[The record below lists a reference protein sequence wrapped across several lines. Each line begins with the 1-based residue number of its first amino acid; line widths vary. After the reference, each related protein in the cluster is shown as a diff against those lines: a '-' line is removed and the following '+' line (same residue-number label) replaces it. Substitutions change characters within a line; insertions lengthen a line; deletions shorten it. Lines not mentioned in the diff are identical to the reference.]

1 VSAVDLVLL
10 ALLTVAASTGY
21 RRGALLQVLAY
32 GGLGAG
38 LVAGALLAPSLAR
51 IAERPE
57 AQAGIALGT
66 FLALGLVGDGI
77 GWLVGS
83 GLRAATHRSR
93 LRTVDRAAGSLI
105 SIGALLLATWF
116 LALNL
121 VHGPSPAL
129 AREIRRSAIVRA
141 LAATL
146 PEPPSLLVQVRR
158 FLNRFGFPEVFAGLP
173 PAPAAPV
180 EGPARREV
188 RRAMEAADDATVQVV
203 GEACGRIQE
212 GSGFLAAPGY
222 VVTNAHVVAGVE
234 APEVR
239 GADGTAHAATPVLF
253 DPELDVAVIR
263 IAEPVGPPL
272 ELSTEPAERGEG
284 AAVLG
289 YPQGGGLSAAPAAVL
304 SRLEAVGRD
313 IYGRGRVRRDV
324 YELQAEV
331 RPGNSG
337 GPFVDAEGT
346 VLGVVFAG
354 STTDP
359 GIGYALASD
368 EVEPVLERAE
378 GRTAPVPTGPCLR

>member
-1 VSAVDLVLL
+1 VDLVLL
-10 ALLTVAASTGY
+10 ALSAGAAYTGY

-38 LVAGALLAPSLAR
+38 LVAGALLAPYLAR
-51 IAERPE
+51 VAERPE

-93 LRTVDRAAGSLI
+93 LRAVDRAAGSLI
-105 SIGALLLATWF
+105 SVGALLLATWF

-129 AREIRRSAIVRA
+129 AREIRRSAIVRG

-146 PEPPSLLVQVRR
+146 PEPPSLLAQVRR

-180 EGPARREV
+180 EGPTQREV
-188 RRAMEAADDATVQVV
+188 RRAVAAADDATVQVA

-222 VVTNAHVVAGVE
+222 VVTNAHVVAGVD

-239 GADGTAHAATPVLF
+239 EADGTVHAATPVLF
-253 DPELDVAVIR
+253 DPELDVAVLR

-272 ELSTEPAERGEG
+272 ELATEPAERGEG

-289 YPQGGGLSAAPAAVL
+289 YPEGGGLTAVPAAL
-304 SRLEAVGRD
+304 RARLEAVGRD
-313 IYGRGRVRRDV
+313 IYGRGRVRREV

-337 GPFVDAEGT
+337 GPFVDADGT

-368 EVEPVLERAE
+368 EVEPALERAE

>member
-1 VSAVDLVLL
+1 MLVALL
-10 ALLTVAASTGY
+10 AGAAYTGY

-38 LVAGALLAPSLAR
+38 LVGGALLAPYVAR
-51 IAERPE
+51 VAARPE
-57 AQAGIALGT
+57 AQAGIALAT

-93 LRTVDRAAGSLI
+93 LRTADRAAGSLI
-105 SIGALLLATWF
+105 SVGALLLATWF

-129 AREIRRSAIVRA
+129 AREIRRSAIVRG
-141 LAATL
+141 LATTL
-146 PEPPSLLVQVRR
+146 PEPPSLLAQVRR

-188 RRAMEAADDATVQVV
+188 RRAAAAADDATVQIV

-222 VVTNAHVVAGVE
+222 VVTNAHVVAGVD

-239 GADGTAHAATPVLF
+239 EPDGTAHPATPVLF
-253 DPELDVAVIR
+253 DPGLDLAVLR
-263 IAEPVGPPL
+263 IPGPVGPPL
-272 ELSTEPAERGEG
+272 ELAPGPAERGDG

-289 YPQGGGLSAAPAAVL
+289 YPEGGGLSAAPAAVRA
-304 SRLEAVGRD
+304 RLEAVGRD
-313 IYGRGRVRRDV
+313 IYGRGRVRREV
-324 YELQAEV
+324 YELQAAV

-337 GPFVDAEGT
+337 GPFVDEDGT
-346 VLGVVFAG
+346 VLGVVFAA

-359 GIGYALASD
+359 GIGYALAST
-368 EVEPVLERAE
+368 EVDPLVDRAE
-378 GRTAPVPTGPCLR
+378 GRTASVPTGPCLR

>member
-1 VSAVDLVLL
+1 MDLVLL
-10 ALLTVAASTGY
+10 ALSAGAAYTGY

-38 LVAGALLAPSLAR
+38 LVAGALLAPYLAR
-51 IAERPE
+51 VAERPG

-83 GLRAATHRSR
+83 GLRAATHRSP
-93 LRTVDRAAGSLI
+93 LRAVDRAAGALLSV
-105 SIGALLLATWF
+105 GALLLATWF

-121 VHGPSPAL
+121 VHGPSPTL
-129 AREIRRSAIVRA
+129 AREIRRSAIVRG

-146 PEPPSLLVQVRR
+146 PEPPPLLAQVRR

-188 RRAMEAADDATVQVV
+188 RRAVAAADDATVQVV

-222 VVTNAHVVAGVE
+222 VVTNAHVVAGVD

-239 GADGTAHAATPVLF
+239 EADGAAHAATTVLF
-253 DPELDVAVIR
+253 DPRLDLAVLR
-263 IAEPVGPPL
+263 VAEPVGPPL
-272 ELSTEPAERGEG
+272 PLATEPAERGEG

-289 YPQGGGLSAAPAAVL
+289 YPEGGGLAAVPAAVRA
-304 SRLEAVGRD
+304 RLEAVGRD

-337 GPFVDAEGT
+337 GPFVDADGT

-359 GIGYALASD
+359 GIGYALASE
-368 EVEPVLERAE
+368 EVGPVVERAE
-378 GRTAPVPTGPCLR
+378 GRTAAVPTGPCLR

>member
-1 VSAVDLVLL
+1 MDLVLL
-10 ALLTVAASTGY
+10 ALSAGAAYTGY

-38 LVAGALLAPSLAR
+38 LVAGALLAPYLAR
-51 IAERPE
+51 VAERPE

-93 LRTVDRAAGSLI
+93 LRAVDRAAGALFSV
-105 SIGALLLATWF
+105 GALLLATWF

-121 VHGPSPAL
+121 VHGPSPTL
-129 AREIRRSAIVRA
+129 AREIRRSAIVRG

-146 PEPPSLLVQVRR
+146 PEPPPLLAQVRR

-180 EGPARREV
+180 QGPARREV
-188 RRAMEAADDATVQVV
+188 RRAVAAADDATVQVV

-222 VVTNAHVVAGVE
+222 IVTNAHVVAGVD

-239 GADGTAHAATPVLF
+239 EADGAAHAATTVLF
-253 DPELDVAVIR
+253 DPRLDLAVLR
-263 IAEPVGPPL
+263 VAEPVGPPL
-272 ELSTEPAERGEG
+272 PLATEPAERGDG

-289 YPQGGGLSAAPAAVL
+289 YPEGGGLAAVPAAVRA
-304 SRLEAVGRD
+304 RLEAVGRD

-337 GPFVDAEGT
+337 GPFVDADGT
-346 VLGVVFAG
+346 ALGVVFAG

-359 GIGYALASD
+359 GIGYALAAE
-368 EVEPVLERAE
+368 EVGPVVERAQ
-378 GRTAPVPTGPCLR
+378 GRTAAVPTGPCLR

>member
-1 VSAVDLVLL
+1 MSAVDLVLL
-10 ALLTVAASTGY
+10 ALSAGAAYTGY

-38 LVAGALLAPSLAR
+38 LVAGALLAPYLAR
-51 IAERPE
+51 VAERPE

-93 LRTVDRAAGSLI
+93 LRAVDRAAGSLI
-105 SIGALLLATWF
+105 SVGALLLATWF

-129 AREIRRSAIVRA
+129 AREIRRSAIVRG

-146 PEPPSLLVQVRR
+146 PEPPSLLAQVRR

-180 EGPARREV
+180 EGPTRREV
-188 RRAMEAADDATVQVV
+188 RRAVAAADDATVQVA

-222 VVTNAHVVAGVE
+222 VVTNAHVVAGVD

-239 GADGTAHAATPVLF
+239 EADGTVHAATPVLF
-253 DPELDVAVIR
+253 DPELDVAVLR

-272 ELSTEPAERGEG
+272 ELATEPAERGEG

-289 YPQGGGLSAAPAAVL
+289 YPEGGGLTAVPAAL
-304 SRLEAVGRD
+304 RARLEAVGRD
-313 IYGRGRVRRDV
+313 IYGRGRVRREV

-337 GPFVDAEGT
+337 GPFVDADGT

-368 EVEPVLERAE
+368 EVEPALERAE

>member
-1 VSAVDLVLL
+1 VSAVDLLLL
-10 ALLTVAASTGY
+10 ALLLGAALTGY
-21 RRGALLQVLAY
+21 RRGALLQLLAY

-38 LVAGALLAPSLAR
+38 LVAGALLAPYLAR
-51 IAERPE
+51 VAERPG
-57 AQAGIALGT
+57 AQAAIALGT
-66 FLALGLVGDGI
+66 VLALGVVGDGI

-105 SIGALLLATWF
+105 SVGALLLATWF

-129 AREIRRSAIVRA
+129 AREIRRSAIVRG

-146 PEPPSLLVQVRR
+146 PEPPPLLAQVRR
-158 FLNRFGFPEVFAGLP
+158 FLNRFGFPEVFVGLP
-173 PAPAAPV
+173 PEPAAPV
-180 EGPARREV
+180 EGPARGEV
-188 RRAMEAADDATVQVV
+188 RRAASAAADATVQVT

-222 VVTNAHVVAGVE
+222 VVTNAHVVAGVD
-234 APEVR
+234 APQVR
-239 GADGTAHAATPVLF
+239 EADGTAHPATPVLF
-253 DPELDVAVIR
+253 DPGIDVAVLR
-263 IAEPVGPPL
+263 VAEPIGPPL
-272 ELSTEPAERGEG
+272 ELAAAPAERGDG

-289 YPQGGGLSAAPAAVL
+289 YPEGGGLSAAPAVL
-304 SRLEAVGRD
+304 RARLEAVGRD
-313 IYGRGRVRRDV
+313 IYGRGRVRREV

-337 GPFVDAEGT
+337 GPFVEADGT

-359 GIGYALASD
+359 GIGYALAST
-368 EVEPVLERAE
+368 EVEPLLERAE

>member
-1 VSAVDLVLL
+1 MDLVLL
-10 ALLTVAASTGY
+10 ALSAGAAYTGY

-38 LVAGALLAPSLAR
+38 LVAGALLAPYLAR
-51 IAERPE
+51 VAERPE

-93 LRTVDRAAGSLI
+93 LRAVDRAAGSLI
-105 SIGALLLATWF
+105 SVGALLLATWF

-129 AREIRRSAIVRA
+129 AREIRRSAIVRG

-146 PEPPSLLVQVRR
+146 PEPPSLLAQVRR

-180 EGPARREV
+180 EGPTQREV
-188 RRAMEAADDATVQVV
+188 RRAVAAADDATVQVA

-222 VVTNAHVVAGVE
+222 VVTNAHVVAGVD

-239 GADGTAHAATPVLF
+239 EADGTVHAATPVLF
-253 DPELDVAVIR
+253 DPELDVAVLR

-272 ELSTEPAERGEG
+272 ELATEPAERGEG

-289 YPQGGGLSAAPAAVL
+289 YPEGGGLTAVPAAL
-304 SRLEAVGRD
+304 RARLEAVGRD
-313 IYGRGRVRRDV
+313 IYGRGRVRREV

-337 GPFVDAEGT
+337 GPFVDADGT

-368 EVEPVLERAE
+368 EVEPALERAE